1 MKKSLLIVTLIVLRL
16 AAFAQVNVFELLDKA
31 VEMQKSNDL
40 MASIILCDRV
50 IEIDSTIANA
60 HFLRGYNHFL
70 LKNFNDAISDF
81 SNALTH
87 NPDYLDAYYY
97 RARAKQAKGDFM
109 GAMRDFNH
117 SRELNPVQTTF
128 MIARGLFSSI
138 FGGSQKDDD

>member
-1 MKKSLLIVTLIVLRL
+1 MIRTLLIISLITLRL
-16 AAFAQVNVFELLDKA
+16 ATFAQVNVFELLDKA
-31 VEMQKSNDL
+31 VEMQKSNDP
-40 MASIILCDRV
+40 MASILICDRV
-50 IEIDSTIANA
+50 IEIDSTFANA

-81 SNALTH
+81 SNALLH

-97 RARAKQAKGDFM
+97 RARSKQAKGDFI

-128 MIARGLFSSI
+128 LIARGLFSSI
-138 FGGSQKDDD
+138 FGGGQKED